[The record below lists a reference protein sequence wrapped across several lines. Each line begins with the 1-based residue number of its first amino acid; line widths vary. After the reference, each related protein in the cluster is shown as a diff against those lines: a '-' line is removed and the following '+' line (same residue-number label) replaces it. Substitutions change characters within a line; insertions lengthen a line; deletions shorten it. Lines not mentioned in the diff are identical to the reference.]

1 LVITILTIVRFS
13 VSFCYKNDRKAFI
26 LLNYL
31 HYQYVFNKKLMY
43 IQKKV
48 LLLQAVIN
56 HTVAFAT
63 IGPLKS
69 NKKRR

>member
-1 LVITILTIVRFS
+1 
-13 VSFCYKNDRKAFI
+13 
-26 LLNYL
+26 
-31 HYQYVFNKKLMY
+31 MY

>member
-1 LVITILTIVRFS
+1 
-13 VSFCYKNDRKAFI
+13 
-26 LLNYL
+26 
-31 HYQYVFNKKLMY
+31 MY

-63 IGPLKS
+63 IGPLKF
-69 NKKRR
+69 NKKTTINYLWKKD